1 MSKNFLLEICVDS
14 VDSAIAAQEGGADRV
29 ELCANLGDG
38 GTTPSAGLIATAR
51 RHLRIGLH
59 VLIRP
64 RGGDFCY
71 SAVEFESMKSDVA
84 FAKNLGADGV
94 VFGILKSDHTV
105 DVERMR
111 SLVDLARP
119 LSVTF
124 HRAFDVV
131 TEPLRALEEIIALGI
146 DRLLTSGQ
154 AETARAGLPLIA
166 HLAQKAAGRI
176 RIMPG
181 GGVNA
186 QNLPHLINTAG
197 VSEIHAGAAV
207 TTKKYSAAGLFTMW
221 RGVVDPQKVGAFINW
236 QNDGSAE

>member
-14 VDSAIAAQEGGADRV
+14 VESAIAAQEGGADRV

-59 VLIRP
+59 ILIRP

-71 SAVEFESMKSDVA
+71 SAVEFKSMKSDVA

-94 VFGILKSDHTV
+94 VFGILKPDRTV

-111 SLVDLARP
+111 ALVNLARP
-119 LSVTF
+119 MSLTF
-124 HRAFDVV
+124 HRAFDVAD
-131 TEPLRALEEIIALGI
+131 EPFRALEDIIALGV

-154 AETARAGLPLIA
+154 AETAKAGLPLIA
-166 HLAQKAAGRI
+166 QLAQKAAGRI

-181 GGVNA
+181 GGINA
-186 QNLPHLINTAG
+186 QNLHQFISTAG
-197 VSEIHAGAAV
+197 VSEIHAGSAV
-207 TTKKYSAAGLFTMW
+207 MTKKYSAAGLFTTW

-236 QNDGSAE
+236 QND